1 MTRFEKRS
9 PTTSAEATTSSA
21 TTCASPAEATA
32 AAEATTTAAAATA
45 TETAATT
52 ASASRE
58 TAAATAATESAT
70 TATASGETTGTT
82 AAAASTSTTA
92 PGLLDLGS
100 SRRGLGLG
108 QELLEGEELL
118 AADEEL
124 VAGLEAGGLDA
135 VAGLDGKVYLVDGTE
150 DLVHLADGRLVL
162 EEDLGV
168 EVRDLWVGGLADHLT
183 LAGVHEGAE
192 LEDLGRGAKVALSE
206 TAAACFC
213 DDCKSQR
220 NCLRC
225 LHMDLLRLVV
235 HNSDRIVGTRKSPK
249 DKVQQL
255 LTTASAASTETAP
268 SSGRTSERHF
278 FELRVFD
285 DWKLGGRRICVW
297 AVGVAEM
304 RPTRNSCSPIEA

>member
-206 TAAACFC
+206 TAAA
-213 DDCKSQR
+213 
-220 NCLRC
+220 
-225 LHMDLLRLVV
+225 
-235 HNSDRIVGTRKSPK
+235 
-249 DKVQQL
+249 
-255 LTTASAASTETAP
+255 TASAASTETAP

>member
-135 VAGLDGKVYLVDGTE
+135 VAGLDGEVDLVDGAE
-150 DLVHLADGRLVL
+150 DLVDLADGRLVL

-168 EVRDLWVGGLADHLT
+168 EVRDLWVGGLADHFT

-206 TAAACFC
+206 TAAACFV
-213 DDCKSQR
+213 
-220 NCLRC
+220 
-225 LHMDLLRLVV
+225 M
-235 HNSDRIVGTRKSPK
+235 IA
-249 DKVQQL
+249 KVSEI
-255 LTTASAASTETAP
+255 ACAAYTWTC
-268 SSGRTSERHF
+268 
-278 FELRVFD
+278 
-285 DWKLGGRRICVW
+285 CVW
-297 AVGVAEM
+297 LYATATELLEQEEVPKTRYNNYLPPPLPPPPKPP
-304 RPTRNSCSPIEA
+304 RPLGAPLNDIFF